1 MIGFTGAPGQEAPQ
15 VMDKQIASCG
25 DPSIHETGTTF
36 FTDGTSGWTQQCASQ
51 MWPAQEAMIAEREAV
66 DEYEAPVDEGLD
78 VGEW

>member
-1 MIGFTGAPGQEAPQ
+1 MIGFTGAPGQAAPQ

-51 MWPAQEAMIAEREAV
+51 MWSAQESMIAEQGAGDIYDAAV
-66 DEYEAPVDEGLD
+66 DEELD
-78 VGEW
+78 VSEW